1 MEDID
6 LVTESQ
12 DMRRISARNARFN
25 LASCMLLVF
34 LLGQSCGK
42 AQQAAPQLPPV
53 TSTVVVLGSPEP
65 VTEGESARSVVV
77 IDTKLHPLLVATPQD
92 YLRTDSSVFL
102 EQRGA
107 GLVQTDISLRGSS
120 SEQTLVL
127 LNGLRINDAQSSHHD
142 LDLPAP
148 LEAIS
153 NIEVLHGA
161 GSTLYGADALSGVV
175 DFVTATPTADS
186 LRIRAGVGSYGE
198 NEQGALADAVGRK
211 WNESLAG
218 QRAFSTGFM
227 ADRDYRSENASSE
240 SRYESSIGESD
251 ILLAGSDQAFGA
263 NQFYGNYPSWERTK
277 GWFASARQEL
287 GTKTETAF
295 GYRRHTDNYILVRD
309 DPSLYAN
316 NHVDTSWQAIA
327 RRKQGLSKDA
337 SLFYGLEAD
346 GDAIDSNNLGRHA
359 RNRGAGYV
367 DFDLRTDRRWTL
379 SLGLRE
385 EVLSGGARSVF
396 SPDLAGSLWVG
407 HAFKLRASGGYG
419 FRLPTYTD
427 LYYNDPATVG
437 NPLLKPESAW
447 SGEAGVDWYP
457 GAKATA
463 SLTIFYERQHDAI
476 DYVRANPNQ
485 LWQASNL
492 TGVRFAGFE
501 SAVAWQPK
509 RNQSFHFSWTTLSG
523 AQAALHGL
531 QSEYI
536 FNYPVN
542 NANAEW
548 TGSVGGGFVLRNRV
562 GITQRYQQ
570 TPYPVWDVSV
580 ARQRGWLQPYFRI
593 SNLSNTGYE
602 EISGVRMQGRSFVG
616 GLQLV
621 LARR

>member
-1 MEDID
+1 
-6 LVTESQ
+6 
-12 DMRRISARNARFN
+12 MRARNHRLSFATCILMGLL
-25 LASCMLLVF
+25 LA
-34 LLGQSCGK
+34 QSPAT
-42 AQQAAPQLPPV
+42 AQQTAPPLPPV
-53 TSTVVVLGSPEP
+53 TSTVVVLGNPEP
-65 VTEGESARSVVV
+65 VTEGESARSVVI
-77 IDTKLHPLLVATPQD
+77 IDTKLHPLLIQTPED

-107 GLVQTDISLRGSS
+107 GLVQADISLRGSS
-120 SEQTLVL
+120 SAQTLVL
-127 LNGLRINDAQSSHHD
+127 LNGLRINDAQSSHHN
-142 LDLPAP
+142 LDLPLP
-148 LEAIS
+148 LEAIG

-175 DFVTATPTADS
+175 DFVTAKPTEDS
-186 LRIRAGVGSYGE
+186 VRLRAGAGSYGE
-198 NEQGALADAVGRK
+198 NEQAVLAGAAGSR
-211 WNESLAG
+211 WSESLAG
-218 QRAFSTGFM
+218 QRAFSTGFIP
-227 ADRDYRSENASSE
+227 DRDYRSENASSE
-240 SRYESSIGESD
+240 SRYETPLGESD

-263 NQFYGNYPSWERTK
+263 NQFYGNYNSWERTK
-277 GWFASARQEL
+277 GWFASARQEF
-287 GTKTETAF
+287 GPKTEAAF
-295 GYRRHTDNYILVRD
+295 GYRRHTDNYILLRD
-309 DPSLYAN
+309 DPSVYAN
-316 NHVDTSWQAIA
+316 NHIDSSWQAIA
-327 RRKQGLSKDA
+327 RRKEALRKDA

-385 EVLSGGARSVF
+385 EVLSGGARSVL
-396 SPDLAGSLWVG
+396 SPDLAGSLWIG
-407 HAFKLRASGGYG
+407 HAFKLRAAGGYG

-427 LYYNDPATVG
+427 LYYNDPTTVG
-437 NPLLKPESAW
+437 NALLKPESAW
-447 SGEAGVDWYP
+447 SGETGVDWYP
-457 GAKATA
+457 GGKATA
-463 SLTIFYERQHDAI
+463 SLTVFYQRQHNAI
-476 DYVRANPNQ
+476 DYVRANANQ

-509 RNQSFHFSWTTLSG
+509 RNQSFHFSWTVLSG

-548 TGSVGGGFVLRNRV
+548 TGVVGAGFVLRNRV

-570 TPYPVWDVSV
+570 TPYPVWDASL
-580 ARQRGWLQPYFRI
+580 ARERGWLQPYLRM

-602 EISGVRMQGRSFVG
+602 EITGVRMQGRSLTG
-616 GLQLV
+616 GFELV